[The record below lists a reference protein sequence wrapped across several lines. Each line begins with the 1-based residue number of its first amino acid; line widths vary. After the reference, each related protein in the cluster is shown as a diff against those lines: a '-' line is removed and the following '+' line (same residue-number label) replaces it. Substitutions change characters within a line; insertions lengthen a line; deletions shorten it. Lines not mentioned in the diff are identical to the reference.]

1 MSKQHNE
8 NDDLRAIGK
17 IANINRGSKT
27 ISLKSDNINVGLA
40 MQGKIDFLT
49 KYCGYTFIQPKHSNN
64 STKEYKAVKG
74 NIKDIPLT
82 EEY

>member
-17 IANINRGSKT
+17 IANVNRGSKT
-27 ISLKSDNINVGLA
+27 ISLKSDNINVGLS

-49 KYCGYTFIQPKHSNN
+49 KYCGYTFIQPKRSNN
-64 STKEYKAVKG
+64 STNEYKAVKG
-74 NIKDIPLT
+74 NVKDIPLT